1 MHKRWSKMTK
11 VVIFAMFFL
20 FCFTFVM
27 ILNID
32 HWSTVLSQFVPGLSA
47 YIYALS
53 IEGIQ
58 NTILLHVHFQRRYHQ
73 PTMCPT
79 IFFPFLLFTGRL
91 WCSNPPS
98 TNPTVNRFEHISSI
112 ICPLLLS
119 APLMNPL
126 SRAHRDSHLMSCIT
140 ALHHNDHLYISNGNN
155 DYITNLNGL
164 LFYPS
169 SISAPIFSLV
179 YLCFIWMYLWLFLF
193 VSLSLFWLFVFLC
206 FQSGKFVWHGCL
218 GDWRPDPDSGGDVAA
233 SCWWRW

>member
-1 MHKRWSKMTK
+1 
-11 VVIFAMFFL
+11 MFFL

-58 NTILLHVHFQRRYHQ
+58 NTILLHVHYQRSSLRHHQ

-98 TNPTVNRFEHISSI
+98 TNPTVKTFEHIPGSSARYCSVLLWWIHYLGLTETHIWCPASLRCI
-112 ICPLLLS
+112 IMTIYTFQMVIMIIQKIKWITFLS
-119 APLMNPL
+119 FFDFSPHVQSRL
-126 SRAHRDSHLMSCIT
+126 SV
-140 ALHHNDHLYISNGNN
+140 
-155 DYITNLNGL
+155 
-164 LFYPS
+164 FYMDVS
-169 SISAPIFSLV
+169 VIV
-179 YLCFIWMYLWLFLF
+179 F
-193 VSLSLFWLFVFLC
+193 VCVPFLFWLFVFLC

-218 GDWRPDPDSGGDVAA
+218 GDWRPDPDSGGGVAA